1 MDIGFE
7 LYKVFYHVAATLSFS
22 EAATQLHISQSAVSQ
37 SIHLLEEKLNSR
49 LFARTT
55 KQVKLTPEGA
65 MLFSFVEQAYQ
76 FLKTGERNI
85 QAVHSLTRGELR
97 IAASDTLCRYYLLS
111 YLKQFNELYPSI
123 KINIT
128 NRTSPVC
135 TELVRKGLADIG
147 FVNLRQQV
155 QLRAGEPESKLS
167 VTNLSVIHDVF
178 VAGKD
183 YYRLRESKLSIQ
195 ELQEYPLLVLEK
207 NTVTRS
213 YFDALL
219 KRYNVSLTPEI
230 ELGSID
236 LLIDLAQIGLGIAFA
251 PREYMAVQLAQEQL
265 FILAIS
271 ENIPPRY
278 LGAVTNSTVPLPVAA
293 QKFMDLIAEANK

>member
-1 MDIGFE
+1 MDISFE
-7 LYKVFYHVAATLSFS
+7 LYKVFYHVAATLSFT
-22 EAATQLHISQSAVSQ
+22 EAALQLHISQSAVSQ

-49 LFARTT
+49 LFSRTT
-55 KQVKLTPEGA
+55 KQVRLTPEGA

-76 FLKTGERNI
+76 FLRTGERNI
-85 QAVHSLTRGELR
+85 QAVHSLARGELR

-111 YLKQFNELYPSI
+111 YLKQFNKLYPAI

-135 TELVRKGLADIG
+135 TELVRKGLADIS
-147 FVNLRQQV
+147 FVNLH
-155 QLRAGEPESKLS
+155 PELQPPAEELTSKLS
-167 VTNLSVIHDVF
+167 VTKLNVIHDVF

-183 YYRLRESKLSIQ
+183 YYSLRHHKLSIKD
-195 ELQEYPLLVLEK
+195 LAKYPILVLEK
-207 NTVTRS
+207 DTVTRS
-213 YFDALL
+213 FFDALL
-219 KRYNVSLTPEI
+219 KRYQVSITPEI

-251 PREYMAVQLAQEQL
+251 PQEYMTDQLAQKKL
-265 FILAIS
+265 FLVTIS
-271 ENIPPRY
+271 EDIPPRY

-293 QKFMDLIAEANK
+293 QKFMNLITAAQ